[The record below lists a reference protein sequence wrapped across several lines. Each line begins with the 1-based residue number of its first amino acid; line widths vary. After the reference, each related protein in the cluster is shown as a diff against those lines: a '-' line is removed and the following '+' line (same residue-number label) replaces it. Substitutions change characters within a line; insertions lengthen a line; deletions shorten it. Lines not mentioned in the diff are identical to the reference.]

1 MLAQSLQALVK
12 QRWTGTAQELLDE
25 LGPSVKVA
33 GPKALSDDLRRLA
46 PMLRTI
52 GIDVRFEKRL
62 NVTRP
67 ITITLEYAAYPDLR
81 HPRHPSRV
89 VGWRHFSGRMSAR
102 AATEPFAGRVSAGK
116 VGRQVTLLR
125 YPARRLS

>member
-1 MLAQSLQALVK
+1 MFPPAAYADNLQSATNIALQHDVLAQSLQALVK

-67 ITITLEYAAYPDLR
+67 ITITR
-81 HPRHPSRV
+81 
-89 VGWRHFSGRMSAR
+89 
-102 AATEPFAGRVSAGK
+102 K
-116 VGRQVTLLR
+116 
-125 YPARRLS
+125 